1 MNTTYEINIETL
13 GFHSYD
19 YNSKEIIDKVNYTH
33 DNTDY
38 VSSRITRYINKKKK
52 AQKLFKILATA
63 STYDLCEI
71 NVYTLNIDKKN
82 IVTDVKRIINF
93 KILSEEISH
102 KKIKKIVKKIIKNT
116 NWD

>member
-1 MNTTYEINIETL
+1 MTTYEINIETL

-33 DNTDY
+33 DSTDY
-38 VSSRITRYINKKKK
+38 VSSRITRFINKKKK

-71 NVYTLNIDKKN
+71 NVYTLKLDKKE
-82 IVTDVKRIINF
+82 IITEIKRIINF
-93 KILSEEISH
+93 KILSEEVSH
-102 KKIKKIVKKIIKNT
+102 KEIKKIVKRIIKNT
-116 NWD
+116 NWN

>member
-1 MNTTYEINIETL
+1 MSTTYEINIETF

-19 YNSKEIIDKVNYTH
+19 YNSNEIIDKVNYTH

-52 AQKLFKILATA
+52 AQKLFKLLATA

-71 NVYTLNIDKKN
+71 NVYTLDIDKNN
-82 IVTDVKRIINF
+82 IITEGTKIINF
-93 KILSEEISH
+93 KILSEEVSH
-102 KKIKKIVKKIIKNT
+102 KKIKKIVNKIIKTT

>member
-1 MNTTYEINIETL
+1 MSTTYEINIETL

-19 YNSKEIIDKVNYTH
+19 YNSNEIIDKVNYTH

-38 VSSRITRYINKKKK
+38 VSSRITKYINTKKK

-71 NVYTLNIDKKN
+71 NVYTLNIDKEN
-82 IVTDVKRIINF
+82 IIIEVNRIINC

-116 NWD
+116 DWD